1 MLEFSF
7 TKFARLMGRF
17 HLTEKENPKCGWVNS
32 AVFLAFR
39 GTAISMTAEDSDGQD
54 YVEIVVDGVARN
66 WINLKKGV
74 HEYIIEQGLPD
85 GEHTLEIHKRTG
97 ILTGSIA
104 FHHFSL
110 PDGGSFLAPPAAKPL
125 RLEYFGDSITD
136 GAGIGHPHVLA
147 EAPHLDDGYM
157 SYVGISARM
166 LNAEYHT
173 MAICGIGVWQ
183 DAVGNKQGLPEHFFG
198 TLGKGTAPWD
208 FSRYIPDGIVINL
221 GQNDYSTPIDD
232 EAYIAAYIEFIRV
245 ILEKYN
251 DPYIFCCV
259 GTMNNN
265 YLAGVNKVV
274 SYFNQSGNRKV
285 FLVDLGL
292 IHPEVEGWGGRY
304 HPGYQTHYRMGWE
317 LASFISAN
325 TGWEL
330 LKRPLIA
337 TECVF

>member
-1 MLEFSF
+1 MS
-7 TKFARLMGRF
+7 
-17 HLTEKENPKCGWVNS
+17 
-32 AVFLAFR
+32 
-39 GTAISMTAEDSDGQD
+39 
-54 YVEIVVDGVARN
+54 RN

-74 HEYIIEQGLPD
+74 HEYIIEQG
-85 GEHTLEIHKRTG
+85 
-97 ILTGSIA
+97 
-104 FHHFSL
+104 L

-208 FSRYIPDGIVINL
+208 FSLYVPDGIVINL

-265 YLAGVNKVV
+265 YLASVNKVV
-274 SYFNQSGNRKV
+274 TYFNQSGNRKV
-285 FLVDLGL
+285 FVVDLGL

-337 TECVF
+337 TEGVF